1 MKEVDLYDVIRNP
14 VITEKATI
22 VSESDQVI
30 FNVSMS
36 ATKFEI
42 KQAVES
48 LFEVKV
54 LSVNTLVRK
63 GKVKTFKGKVGKRNN
78 TKRAF
83 VRLAEGQTIDF
94 TTGLS

>member
-30 FNVSMS
+30 FNVAIT

-42 KQAVES
+42 KQAIES

-63 GKVKTFKGKVGKRNN
+63 GKVKTFKGKVGKRSD

>member
-42 KQAVES
+42 PYC
-48 LFEVKV
+48 FEA
-54 LSVNTLVRK
+54 SD
-63 GKVKTFKGKVGKRNN
+63 
-78 TKRAF
+78 
-83 VRLAEGQTIDF
+83 I
-94 TTGLS
+94 S

>member
-63 GKVKTFKGKVGKRNN
+63 GKVKTFKGKDGKRNN

-83 VRLAEGQTIDF
+83 VRLAEGQSIDF
-94 TTGLS
+94 TTGLR

>member
-30 FNVSMS
+30 FKVAIT

-42 KQAVES
+42 KQAIES

-63 GKVKTFKGKVGKRNN
+63 GKVKTFKGKVGKRSD
-78 TKRAF
+78 TKRA
-83 VRLAEGQTIDF
+83 L
-94 TTGLS
+94 

>member
-1 MKEVDLYDVIRNP
+1 MKEVDLYDIIRNP

-30 FNVSMS
+30 FNVAIT

-42 KQAVES
+42 KQAIES

-63 GKVKTFKGKVGKRNN
+63 GKVKIFKGRVGKRSD

>member
-1 MKEVDLYDVIRNP
+1 MKEVDLYDIIRNH

-30 FNVSMS
+30 FNVAIT

-42 KQAVES
+42 KQAIES

-63 GKVKTFKGKVGKRNN
+63 GKVKIFKGRVGKRSD

>member
-42 KQAVES
+42 KQGVES
-48 LFEVKV
+48 LF
-54 LSVNTLVRK
+54 
-63 GKVKTFKGKVGKRNN
+63 
-78 TKRAF
+78 
-83 VRLAEGQTIDF
+83 
-94 TTGLS
+94 

>member
-1 MKEVDLYDVIRNP
+1 MKEVDLYDVIRSP
-14 VITEKATI
+14 VVTEKATI

-30 FNVSMS
+30 FNVSMT

-48 LFEVKV
+48 LFEVSV

-63 GKVKTFKGKVGKRNN
+63 GKVKRFKGKVGKRND
-78 TKRAF
+78 TKKAF

-94 TTGLS
+94 TSGLS